1 MFMPEIDDDLDL
13 LSSSTTAES
22 LVAASDARGR
32 FSAVACHLHS
42 GKGLKCRVWSARAS
56 LGLLRSGMWDVWGG
70 IMVCLCLCLWHVQ
83 ASIIYTQH
91 KLWYGLWHVLF
102 RVLCAVIHP
111 HSYCMKGGRKGGEVG
126 QERESEER
134 GGKKEGGS
142 L

>member
-83 ASIIYTQH
+83 ASIIYTQSIN
-91 KLWYGLWHVLF
+91 YGMDYGMFCLGFCVRLYT
-102 RVLCAVIHP
+102 RIHI
-111 HSYCMKGGRKGGEVG
+111 V
-126 QERESEER
+126 
-134 GGKKEGGS
+134 
-142 L
+142 